1 MFHGLYR
8 DQLSSAGVR
17 LGCYGPVKE
26 AMGVTADNNSLGRKI
41 AAGSLSGAVA
51 AGVTNPL
58 DLIKTRMQSKGNPD
72 KTMMAATRSVLT
84 QGGVKG
90 LWRGSAPSMV
100 SLLVIRTRLPVHQ
113 QQSWSRLQTFA
124 NMPSHLRCVL
134 QGNN

>member
-1 MFHGLYR
+1 
-8 DQLSSAGVR
+8 
-17 LGCYGPVKE
+17 
-26 AMGVTADNNSLGRKI
+26 MGVTNENPSLARKI

-72 KTMMAATRSVLT
+72 KTMLAATRSVLT

-100 SLLVIRTRLPVHQ
+100 SFLKPANCLYGLTTLALTENEPPCRISKGALLKL
-113 QQSWSRLQTFA
+113 SSRIAGGHNSTTL
-124 NMPSHLRCVL
+124 V
-134 QGNN
+134 